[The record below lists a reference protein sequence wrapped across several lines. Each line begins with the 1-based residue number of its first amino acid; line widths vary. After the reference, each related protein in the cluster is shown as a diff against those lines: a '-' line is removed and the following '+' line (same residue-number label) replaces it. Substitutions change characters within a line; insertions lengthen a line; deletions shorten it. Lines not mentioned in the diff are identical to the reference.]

1 MPYSPTPMV
10 NFQYEPE
17 KTDIRRLLDS
27 QEKIKKEK
35 QADQSFEMD
44 LANAQQA
51 YELGALQIKEAQM
64 KTDELMRT
72 KQLDDESSK
81 VFQSV
86 IMSGGNEADAFRA
99 VKAFRIKN
107 GNWAQQKQD
116 MEAEHEMLIKAMSMA
131 KLSPALAEKAASL
144 INSNLSPGSPMMTG
158 AQLYEMQNRKD
169 PVKLDEKGN
178 FIFWEL
184 DPETGKSTPIIKNFQ
199 SPEMAEA
206 AAIEQKNKE
215 RGFAL
220 EQGRINAMY
229 AGYNAQLKAAQ
240 IRADVDRERMA
251 SDEYI
256 AELGKEK
263 TLESIEKKG
272 EEERK
277 KQVLVGVQKLD
288 QIVAKGGVDL
298 TLVEARGEI
307 NKAMQEEKLKM
318 QDKWAGLADNR
329 KAEGQKILQE
339 HYKAIEALG
348 KDTLELRRLIEK
360 NDVKDSDRIFELKQ
374 TVQKHRMEM
383 DKLEY
388 ELDKT
393 VAESNKA
400 AKEADRE
407 FKAKEGEANRKV
419 TRERIAA
426 SLQRHSTTG
435 AYGQS
440 VEYKLAIDQ
449 AKKASTEVYDAEQF
463 AASVQE
469 AKPSQLAE
477 LLRSKG
483 MAPASGPGADETN
496 RQRALAY
503 AESVRAKAARAYE
516 NLGKYNPAAAK
527 ELGYLHLNS
536 QNTGETASGTSPR
549 YKASWMQGK

>member
-17 KTDIRRLLDS
+17 KTDIRRLLDT

-35 QADQSFEMD
+35 QADQSFEQE

-51 YELGALQIKEAQM
+51 YELGALKIKEAQM

-81 VFQSV
+81 MYQSV
-86 IMSGGNEADAFRA
+86 IMSGGTEADAFRA
-99 VKAFRIKN
+99 TKALRAKN
-107 GNWAQQKQD
+107 GGWALMQQD
-116 MEAEHEMLIKAMSMA
+116 MEAEHEMLTKVMSMA

-184 DPETGKSTPIIKNFQ
+184 DPETGKSTPTIKNFQ

-220 EQGRINAMY
+220 EQGRINATY
-229 AGYNAQLKAAQ
+229 AGYKAQLEAAKL
-240 IRADVDRERMA
+240 RADVDREQMA
-251 SDEYI
+251 SAERI

-263 TLESIEKKG
+263 ALESIEKKG

-288 QIVAKGGVDL
+288 QIAAKGGVDL

-329 KAEGQKILQE
+329 KAEGQKILQD
-339 HYKAIEALG
+339 HYKAMEALG
-348 KDTLELRRLIEK
+348 KDTLELKRLVEK
-360 NDVKDSDRIFELKQ
+360 NDVKENDRIFELKQ
-374 TVQKHRMEM
+374 TVQKHKMEM
-383 DKLEY
+383 DRLEY

-400 AKEADRE
+400 FKEQDRQFRE
-407 FKAKEGEANRKV
+407 KQAAESNKIS
-419 TRERIAA
+419 RERIAA
-426 SLQRHSTTG
+426 ALQKHSTTG
-435 AYGQS
+435 ASGQS

-463 AASVQE
+463 AARVQE

-483 MAPASGPGADETN
+483 MAPASGPGAEETN

-536 QNTGETASGTSPR
+536 QNTSGTASGTSDLYNAP
-549 YKASWMQGK
+549 WMQRR